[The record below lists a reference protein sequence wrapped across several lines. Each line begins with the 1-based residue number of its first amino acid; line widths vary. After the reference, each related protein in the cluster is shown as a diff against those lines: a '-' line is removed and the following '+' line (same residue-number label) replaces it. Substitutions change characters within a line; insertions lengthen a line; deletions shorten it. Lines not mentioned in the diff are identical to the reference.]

1 MILSLLLSVQTVCM
15 TRVNFKG
22 LQKMVDVNYMD
33 SFGVSAIILGII
45 LYIFFYVI
53 ICVIDEPIKKFI
65 GKHSVV
71 THVEDKDRKRIL
83 GFWAIIIFI
92 TWIPYYLSYYPGGIY
107 ADTFGSISFVI
118 TDKLS
123 NRHPL
128 LYNTLISFFIH
139 LGDLAGKNLTW
150 SIGLFC
156 AVQMLIIECEFIYF
170 ISWMLRY
177 NISRSIRIAN
187 AIFLVFFPL
196 IPLYAISIWKDTPF
210 CMAIFFWMMFIVDLY
225 FEIKNENIQYKS
237 VIGYEIGCFLVAFTR
252 NNGIYVIIINTLFLI
267 ILLIRKIRTE
277 IKTRYVIGASII
289 SIAVIMF
296 VQGPIYNIV
305 GVEQTN
311 LVENFGIPLQQIG
324 AVVVYEGNITEE
336 QKNQINNF
344 ISYESIKEH
353 YTPCLA
359 DNLKWN
365 ENFNEQYFSEHIDEF
380 LKLWFQLLKQN
391 PTIFIKSYLMAT
403 LGFWDIDVATGDAYV
418 QNFIWPSGLD
428 TIDEKDYFNEWFG
441 FSFKHFVNPRHF
453 ISNAW
458 FFWIFLVS
466 AWFVAKHYGIKS
478 TFLFTPQLGIWLTL
492 MVATPIAVSLR
503 YIAANMFTLGF
514 TIIVP
519 ILLERN
525 Y

>member
-1 MILSLLLSVQTVCM
+1 MNHRLLAKKNKRENIYRVILSLLLSVQTVCM

-441 FSFKHFVNPRHF
+441 FSFKHFVNPKT
-453 ISNAW
+453 IKAVNA
-458 FFWIFLVS
+458 INL
-466 AWFVAKHYGIKS
+466 
-478 TFLFTPQLGIWLTL
+478 
-492 MVATPIAVSLR
+492 SL
-503 YIAANMFTLGF
+503 NLSQD
-514 TIIVP
+514 
-519 ILLERN
+519 IL
-525 Y
+525 